1 MTVLG
6 QSSRA
11 STRRAIAR
19 RALVR
24 AITVGL
30 IALATPVLAACAG
43 NEEPDGP
50 PPPSVAVAA
59 GPASFTIG
67 GTFQP
72 GVNRITFNNA
82 GERPRNAQLVRLGEG
97 STPRQLLDV
106 IEAGTRWPEWATYVG
121 GPGLTEPGRSM
132 SYEVVLEPAQY
143 VMLSLLPD
151 NGGALRIQPNVV
163 QAFLVEGEPTG
174 AAATRPTLTVK
185 AGRSAL
191 DAPSTHAPGDVRLR
205 LVNEDDTP
213 HDVSVF
219 ALDEG
224 ATPEDLVAY
233 LDGRTVEAPGVFAG
247 GVQAVEPGE
256 SGLAVLFLTAG
267 EYALVSLFPEPDGVT
282 PGFQVGMIRGLTI
295 E

>member
-1 MTVLG
+1 M
-6 QSSRA
+6 
-11 STRRAIAR
+11 AR
-19 RALVR
+19 RSVILAL
-24 AITVGL
+24 AACL
-30 IALATPVLAACAG
+30 IASVLAACG
-43 NEEPDGP
+43 GDDEPEGP

-67 GTFQP
+67 GTFRP

-97 STPRQLLDV
+97 FTPRQLLDT
-106 IEAGTRWPEWATYVG
+106 ISSGGRWPEWATYVG

-132 SYEVVLEPAQY
+132 SYEVDLEPAQY
-143 VMLSLLPD
+143 MMLSLLPD
-151 NGGALRIQPNVV
+151 NGGALRIQPDLV
-163 QAFLVEGEPTG
+163 QAFLVAGEPTK
-174 AAATRPTLTVK
+174 AATTRPTMTVT
-185 AGRSAL
+185 AGRSTL
-191 DAPSTHAPGDVRLR
+191 EAPVTHAPGDVRLQ

-219 ALDEG
+219 ALAEG
-224 ATPEDLVAY
+224 ATPEDLVAH
-233 LDGRTVEAPGVFAG
+233 LDGRRSEAPGVFAG

-282 PGFQVGMIRGLTI
+282 PGFQVGLIRGLTV

>member
-6 QSSRA
+6 LLP
-11 STRRAIAR
+11 
-19 RALVR
+19 RALTGTIV
-24 AITVGL
+24 ALIT
-30 IALATPVLAACAG
+30 LAMPVLAACG
-43 NEEPDGP
+43 GDDDQPEGP

-67 GTFQP
+67 GSFRP

-82 GERPRNAQLVRLGEG
+82 AERPRNAQLIRLGEG
-97 STPRQLLDV
+97 FAPRQLLDE
-106 IEAGTRWPEWATYVG
+106 IEAGARWPEWATYVG

-151 NGGALRIQPNVV
+151 NGGALRIQPDVV
-163 QAFLVEGEPTG
+163 QAFLVEGEPSG
-174 AAATRPTLTVK
+174 AAATRPTLTVT

-191 DAPSTHAPGDVRLR
+191 EAPATHSPGDVRLR

-219 ALDEG
+219 ALTEG
-224 ATPEDLVAY
+224 ATPQDLVAY
-233 LDGRTVEAPGVFAG
+233 LDGRTSDAPGVFAG

-282 PGFQVGMIRGLTI
+282 PGFQVGMIRGLTV